1 MTKIDDII
9 IGSEVSTDV
18 HKDYGNSGILVAIM
32 HYSNL
37 DYALI
42 QYKKNVS
49 EGSGIQDPSYKILK
63 GYYPEDLNK
72 CAWCLLDSLTIISEP
87 IEYKLEQIIKKLS

>member
-42 QYKKNVS
+42 QYKKMLVK
-49 EGSGIQDPSYKILK
+49 EVEFKIHH
-63 GYYPEDLNK
+63 
-72 CAWCLLDSLTIISEP
+72 
-87 IEYKLEQIIKKLS
+87 IKY